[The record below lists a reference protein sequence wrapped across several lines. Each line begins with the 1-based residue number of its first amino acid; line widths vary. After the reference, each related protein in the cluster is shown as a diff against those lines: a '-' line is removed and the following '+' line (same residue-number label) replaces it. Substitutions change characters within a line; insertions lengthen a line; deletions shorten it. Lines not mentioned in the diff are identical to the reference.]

1 MLVLQITVDFYL
13 QAGGQIEY
21 ITCTRVSKK
30 ASFMK
35 NVDFW
40 KPKLIRA
47 VQELYQV
54 SKTDLVE
61 QDVNCKIQF
70 DEEENN
76 QG

>member
-1 MLVLQITVDFYL
+1 
-13 QAGGQIEY
+13 
-21 ITCTRVSKK
+21 
-30 ASFMK
+30 MK

-70 DEEENN
+70 DGEENN